1 MNGVTSVVGVTLC
14 TDYDSEGALS
24 FHEYIHY
31 RDGQGKIFDT
41 MLSFHEAHGATI
53 ERALKGYRPE
63 DTANEG
69 FGPLIS
75 YDILAQRNL
84 HCLQKYRGEREEEKK
99 TATSSILITEN
110 ISQRSIT
117 SFLEDK
123 IKALLGESNSGFEI
137 DRPLMEMGLDSA
149 DLLELQNQIIKKFE
163 TSLEPSFFFQYTTVG
178 KVVEY
183 LVSTLSIS
191 NEAGEN
197 VSVLKESKF
206 YEDKGL
212 VDTTNTPG
220 SVHLLRSP
228 QSDGIEETDVA
239 IVGISCK
246 LPGGI
251 ETTGELWELLKSG
264 GSAIEKLPPGRFEW
278 PESKNPEIYPGI
290 DHGGF
295 MRDADSFDAAF
306 FRISPKEAEMMDP
319 QQRILLELSWSC
331 LEDAGIV
338 PDNVKSTNTGVFI
351 GASGSDY
358 SKLLQDSGVEVEAH
372 HGIGNSM
379 AVLANRISYFF
390 DLTGPSMQIDT
401 ACSSSLVAV
410 HTAVQSLRRGECLMA
425 LVGGVNLICY
435 PAHSMAYYKA
445 GMLAPDGVSK
455 VFDKSANGYV
465 RAEGA
470 VMLALKPLQRA
481 IEDRD
486 FIYAVI
492 KGSALNHGGLSGG
505 LTVPNPQKQSDL
517 LMSAWKNAVINPGNL
532 SYLEAHGT
540 GTSLGDPIEV
550 QGVKQAFVGFS
561 QHKKIMPCGIGSLKS
576 NLGHLEAAA
585 GIAGLLKIVLAMQ
598 RKEIPGSIHFKT
610 LNPGIELEGFPLYIV
625 TRHQE
630 WLVERDQKRL
640 AGVSSFGSG
649 GANAHVVLEEY
660 RQTGKDVTT
669 QEFYLFVIS
678 ASTLERLRAYAERIS
693 SWIKKY
699 QEQINISD
707 FIYTFQ
713 VGRTAMQERLAI
725 KVRGFRD
732 LQSKLKKWL
741 EGEDGLANCWHDDS
755 KKSHSMFYNLVKG
768 KSGKQVID
776 SALVEKDLDQ
786 LATLWILGVE
796 IAWKALYEAK
806 PRRIPVPTYPF
817 SRNHYWIIGG
827 NQRCMH
833 KDAKKRFTLHPLLH
847 ENTSDFSK
855 QCFMSTFTGNEFFLT
870 DHQVKGKKVFP
881 GVGYLEMARAAV
893 EKSSGEREEGTAIYL
908 KNIVWIQP
916 IVVNGATQKVHIGLF
931 EDDSCQI
938 QYEVYTESDN
948 EEEAA

>member
-1 MNGVTSVVGVTLC
+1 FSHQYLISAESFVILTANVGLFSKVPLNRYPKTLNFCRITLNHFEKRDYIIRHGTTKDLKTLYQLEKLCWKKELQISDSQIKARIEKYPQGQFVLEMGGEVLGVIYSQRIESTEKLQGETFLNVQRLHNEQGEVVQFLALNVHPKVQNLHLGDQLLEFMLQRCSVMNGVTSVVGVTLC

-41 MLSFHEAHGATI
+41 MLSFHESHGATI

-319 QQRILLELSWSC
+319 QQRILLELSWLR
-331 LEDAGIV
+331 LEDAGVV

-401 ACSSSLVAV
+401 
-410 HTAVQSLRRGECLMA
+410 
-425 LVGGVNLICY
+425 
-435 PAHSMAYYKA
+435 
-445 GMLAPDGVSK
+445 
-455 VFDKSANGYV
+455 
-465 RAEGA
+465 
-470 VMLALKPLQRA
+470 
-481 IEDRD
+481 
-486 FIYAVI
+486 
-492 KGSALNHGGLSGG
+492 
-505 LTVPNPQKQSDL
+505 
-517 LMSAWKNAVINPGNL
+517 
-532 SYLEAHGT
+532 
-540 GTSLGDPIEV
+540 
-550 QGVKQAFVGFS
+550 
-561 QHKKIMPCGIGSLKS
+561 
-576 NLGHLEAAA
+576 
-585 GIAGLLKIVLAMQ
+585 
-598 RKEIPGSIHFKT
+598 
-610 LNPGIELEGFPLYIV
+610 
-625 TRHQE
+625 
-630 WLVERDQKRL
+630 
-640 AGVSSFGSG
+640 
-649 GANAHVVLEEY
+649 
-660 RQTGKDVTT
+660 
-669 QEFYLFVIS
+669 
-678 ASTLERLRAYAERIS
+678 
-693 SWIKKY
+693 
-699 QEQINISD
+699 
-707 FIYTFQ
+707 
-713 VGRTAMQERLAI
+713 
-725 KVRGFRD
+725 
-732 LQSKLKKWL
+732 
-741 EGEDGLANCWHDDS
+741 
-755 KKSHSMFYNLVKG
+755 
-768 KSGKQVID
+768 
-776 SALVEKDLDQ
+776 
-786 LATLWILGVE
+786 
-796 IAWKALYEAK
+796 
-806 PRRIPVPTYPF
+806 
-817 SRNHYWIIGG
+817 
-827 NQRCMH
+827 
-833 KDAKKRFTLHPLLH
+833 
-847 ENTSDFSK
+847 
-855 QCFMSTFTGNEFFLT
+855 
-870 DHQVKGKKVFP
+870 
-881 GVGYLEMARAAV
+881 
-893 EKSSGEREEGTAIYL
+893 
-908 KNIVWIQP
+908 
-916 IVVNGATQKVHIGLF
+916 
-931 EDDSCQI
+931 
-938 QYEVYTESDN
+938 
-948 EEEAA
+948 